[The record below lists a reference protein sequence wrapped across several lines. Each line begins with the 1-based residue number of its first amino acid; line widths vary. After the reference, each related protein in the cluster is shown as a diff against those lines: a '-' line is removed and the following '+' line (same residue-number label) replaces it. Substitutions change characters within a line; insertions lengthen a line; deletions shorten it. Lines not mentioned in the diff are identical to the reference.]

1 MRNTWHGMITR
12 RAAAGLLL
20 LSLCGIDQTA
30 LPANTNRE
38 APDLSAQSFKK
49 DISNHW
55 KPQRWRTQ
63 KLPNGGW
70 MITLADGTPFFPSGV
85 DYEPLALYQPIDWA
99 SVDHDLSLIRKA
111 GFNTIA
117 IWCVDFHGTHADPEK
132 KIRLSPKEM
141 VQLAGLARKHKL
153 YVQFHLCL
161 DRFTHRFPRATLADG
176 THHHFDIDYA
186 DPDYR
191 AFCRDYARELA
202 TALRPCTNVVTII
215 PWEEK
220 IGIDAEWEGD
230 TARVSALYAS
240 KAGKQMFEQFLLT
253 RHGDLN
259 TLNARWKT
267 AYTSVRQA
275 VDESLSD
282 FLRGVPKTDPRQ
294 FDLLEYGELFL
305 IDFTRRFV
313 EVYKSIDP
321 SMLFQC
327 RHFDLF
333 GPVRPLH
340 PALSFLDT
348 FGINNYTLGQYGP
361 DFSFREELLR
371 ARLTAGIV
379 GIAPCA
385 GNYGFRAEARDA
397 GTHGLVGSE
406 AAKAHFAAD
415 SLMTYSLIPEMA
427 GLSYFMVL
435 YTGWEG
441 DWGLVRGEQREP
453 TPAWHAFRAAH
464 ALFALKNE
472 TIARTD
478 YAAKPSLFI
487 FHGLDAVFDLDQ
499 TAWIEHADLSF
510 DLTEMNVHYQVITD
524 TDSFDPAQRPVI
536 LAPFLAYD
544 RKLDETLTHKLA
556 AYVHGGGT
564 LVIAN
569 TFGQHDRYLHPA
581 TDAERL
587 LREMRGAEIGPRR
600 QGDITLHGKDFSDT
614 KLRQAC
620 YVETN
625 PQTLDPDAE
634 VLLTMTTEH
643 GEQPALLRKPYGKG
657 TLYYLL
663 FNPLRH
669 FPCEQPAQINRS
681 SLPVI
686 RFLCRE
692 LEIPTDDH
700 FGNRGYALANGRVNI
715 HENMLH
721 APRNLPAVKAGL
733 YADEY
738 GETGAIYSGGA
749 LTDELLVFRG
759 RRCEERG
766 WSIQLSKRTS
776 LGACITEDALH
787 FYTLDAVDARIQKA
801 DWKVRIRTEP
811 TRVYSIP
818 KP

>member
-1 MRNTWHGMITR
+1 MRNTWYGMINR
-12 RAAAGLLL
+12 RIAAGLLL
-20 LSLCGIDQTA
+20 LGMCGTGQAAPSESSAHAD
-30 LPANTNRE
+30 NT
-38 APDLSAQSFKK
+38 LSAQPRQNAG
-49 DISNHW
+49 SNQW

-85 DYEPLALYQPIDWA
+85 DYEPLALYQPMNWA
-99 SVDHDLSLIRKA
+99 SVERDLALMRGA
-111 GFNTIA
+111 GFNTLA
-117 IWCVDFHGTHADPEK
+117 IWCVDFHGNHNDPEK
-132 KIRLSPKEM
+132 KIRLTPEEL
-141 VQLAGLARKHKL
+141 VRLAELAEKHEL

-161 DRFTHRFPRATLADG
+161 DRFTYRFPRATLADG
-176 THHHFDIDYA
+176 TRHHFDIDYA
-186 DPDYR
+186 DPAYR

-202 TALRPCTNVVTII
+202 NTLRPCTNVTTII

-220 IGIDAEWEGD
+220 IGIDAEWESD
-230 TARVSALYAS
+230 TARVTALYAS
-240 KAGKQMFEQFLLT
+240 EPGKQAFEQFLLT

-259 TLNARWKT
+259 TLNAHWKT
-267 AYTSVRQA
+267 AYTSLRQA

-282 FLRGVPKTDPRQ
+282 FLCGVPKTDARQ

-305 IDFTRRFV
+305 IDFTRMFV
-313 EVYKSIDP
+313 EAYKEIDP

-348 FGINNYTLGQYGP
+348 FGINNYTLGQHGP

-371 ARLTAGIV
+371 ARLTAGIA

-397 GTHGLVGSE
+397 GTHGLVVSE

-415 SLMTYSLIPEMA
+415 SLMAYSLIPEMA

-453 TPAWHAFRAAH
+453 TPAWHAFCAAH

-472 TIARTD
+472 TIARAD
-478 YAAKPSLFI
+478 YAAKPSLFL
-487 FHGLDAVFDLDQ
+487 FHGLDAIFDLDQ

-524 TDSFDPAQRPVI
+524 TDTFDPARRTII

-544 RKLDETLTHKLA
+544 RKLDESLTRKLA
-556 AYVHGGGT
+556 AYVHDGGT

-569 TFGQHDRYLHPA
+569 TFGLHDRYLHPA
-581 TDAERL
+581 PDAEGL
-587 LREMRGAEIGPRR
+587 LRKMRGAEIGPRR
-600 QGDITLHGKDFSDT
+600 LGDITLHGEGFADIE
-614 KLRQAC
+614 LHNVW
-620 YVETN
+620 YVEIN
-625 PQTLDPDAE
+625 PQTLDPDVE

-643 GEQPALLRKPYGKG
+643 GEQPAVLRHPYGKG

-663 FNPLRH
+663 FNPLH
-669 FPCEQPAQINRS
+669 HTPCDQPTLVSRD
-681 SLPVI
+681 SLPII

-692 LEIPTDDH
+692 LKIPTDDH
-700 FGNRGYALANGRVNI
+700 FGNRGYALSNGRVNI

-738 GETGAIYSGGA
+738 GEPGAVYSGGV
-749 LTDELLVFRG
+749 LTDDLLLFRG
-759 RRCEERG
+759 RRCDERG
-766 WSIQLSKRTS
+766 WSIRLSDITS
-776 LGACITEDALH
+776 LGACLKDDTLY
-787 FYTLDAVDARIQKA
+787 FYTLDAVEAQIKKDPWDI
-801 DWKVRIRTEP
+801 DLRTEP
-811 TRVYSIP
+811 FHVYAVP